1 MAVVVAGDLSRWFG
15 STEFADVTVRFVL
28 EGTGAPPTAD
38 ADAGSEQGPGE
49 ERPLQ
54 RRRLCGSPAL
64 RELPAHRIV
73 LAQGSTWARAALGKA
88 WKTKD
93 GALDI
98 LLGSEGELEAAELVL
113 RMIYHAAREPGKLLS
128 GVAQA
133 TMLQV
138 MALADQLGATGPEAA
153 AAAALAA
160 APALEW
166 QSILALASLPPVRTR
181 SPTLAPLM
189 ARVADAVLARFDS
202 CLDSIWR
209 NKDRA
214 ATLRALP
221 FGALRALLTDP
232 RTAASSEEMA
242 FYTAAAWLSANG
254 ARASERDEAALVEC
268 IRLPG
273 LHSLY
278 SATAAQS
285 SEWVTRH
292 VTAAKLHATA
302 AAGAAPRELRA
313 GLLAAARCPRGC
325 QLLARPPAPAGEGA
339 AEIVWELTGEQVA
352 AMGEGRGVPPPPLGQ
367 MPLVSGGL
375 VWRGHLR
382 FGAKSGFGPSAV
394 DAVISARGPPGAASF
409 AACVKLT
416 AECSPLSARPPVTS
430 AYSAYVSSFGM
441 GPQQPYE
448 TAAQSFGLTSSKPE
462 AVLCSVLGRVAGATE
477 TPYMPGGQLVG
488 RPGGYPT
495 SATGPVRIT
504 VRIQFLA

>member
-1 MAVVVAGDLSRWFG
+1 MAVAVVAGDLSSWFD

-38 ADAGSEQGPGE
+38 ADAGSEQGAGE

-54 RRRLCGSPAL
+54 RRRLCSPAL
-64 RELPAHRIV
+64 RELPAHRLV

-88 WKTKD
+88 WKTE
-93 GALDI
+93 GGTLDI
-98 LLGSEGELEAAELVL
+98 LLGSERELEAAELVL
-113 RMIYHAAREPGKLLS
+113 RMIYHAARDPGELLS

-133 TMLQV
+133 TVLQV
-138 MALADQLGATGPEAA
+138 MALADQLGTTGPEAA

-166 QSILALASLPPVRTR
+166 QSVLALASLPPVRAR
-181 SPTLAPLM
+181 SPALAPLM
-189 ARVADAVLARFDS
+189 ARVADAVLARFGS

-209 NKDRA
+209 DEDRA

-221 FGALRALLTDP
+221 FGALRTLLTDP

-242 FYTAAAWLSANG
+242 FFTAAEWLSANG

-273 LHSLY
+273 LRSLF

-292 VTAAKLHATA
+292 VSAAKLHAA
-302 AAGAAPRELRA
+302 VAAGAAPRELRA
-313 GLLAAARCPRGC
+313 GLLAATGCPAVC
-325 QLLARPPAPAGEGA
+325 QLPARPPAPAGEGA
-339 AEIVWELTGEQVA
+339 AEIVWEMTGDQVA
-352 AMGEGRGVPPPPLGQ
+352 AMAEGRGVPPPPLGQ

-382 FGAKSGFGPSAV
+382 FGAKPSNGPAAV

-416 AECSPLSARPPVTS
+416 AECSTLVSGGPASIYGAVPRPPR
-430 AYSAYVSSFGM
+430 
-441 GPQQPYE
+441 E
-448 TAAQSFGLTSSKPE
+448 TAAQTFGLTSSKPE
-462 AVLCSVLGRVAGATE
+462 AVLSSVLYENPTATHLTSYGSLVAPQLLSSAGA
-477 TPYMPGGQLVG
+477 
-488 RPGGYPT
+488 
-495 SATGPVRIT
+495 ACPVRIT
-504 VRIQFLA
+504 VRIQFLKLA